1 MRLSALVTSIV
12 AMSVAVGGQS
22 RVDIVSRSV
31 PTSLAAR
38 LRSTQWMPDRV
49 SSFIARMP
57 KVETHVHLDGTLSPK
72 TIAALAA
79 AQRYAPLMGKSEQ
92 DIRAVAVVTD
102 PRESLGAVLKAFDVF
117 YPLLHTPD
125 AMQRISEDLLE
136 SANRQHTKYI
146 EVRYA
151 PALQATPTFS
161 MESTL
166 EAVLKGLEAGKRKW
180 GVDSGVII
188 CLYRPL
194 SREQNAQMFELAAK
208 YYGKGVVG
216 LDLAGDEAKYPL
228 SGFEEFYR
236 KAKSAGMSTT
246 VHAGEVPG
254 SPDLGL
260 ALRLGVN
267 RIGHGAFLASEPA
280 LMAEAAR
287 LRITVEANPTSNLRT
302 GAIKRLADHPAKRLF
317 DAGVPITV
325 STDDPGVF
333 GNTLT
338 DEYMILAK
346 ELGFSMP
353 EIVAVVFQGIDAL
366 FASDA
371 VKARLRAEFE
381 REMISLLDR

>member
-1 MRLSALVTSIV
+1 
-12 AMSVAVGGQS
+12 MSVAVAGQS
-22 RVDIVSRSV
+22 TVDIVSRSV

-38 LRSTQWMPDRV
+38 LRSTQWTPDRV

-136 SANRQHTKYI
+136 SASRQQTKYI

-166 EAVLKGLEAGKRKW
+166 AAVLKGLEAGKRKW

-194 SREQNAQMFELAAK
+194 SREQNAQLFELAAK

-236 KAKSAGMSTT
+236 KAKSAGMFTT

-254 SPDLGL
+254 SQDDLSL
-260 ALRLGVN
+260 ALRLRVN
-267 RIGHGAFLASEPA
+267 RIGHGALLASEPA
-280 LMAEAAR
+280 LIAEAAR

-353 EIVAVVFQGIDAL
+353 EIVAVDFQGIDAL

-381 REMISLLDR
+381 REMIRLLDR